1 MLLQVGNHGVLLERR
16 LLTCALRHWV
26 TWCEETEFTY
36 TFENF
41 FHPFVGELI
50 EQRHRACPALS

>member
-1 MLLQVGNHGVLLERR
+1 MAGTPFVARYDTTSKTPSTPKSAVFEP
-16 LLTCALRHWV
+16 
-26 TWCEETEFTY
+26 EFTY

-50 EQRHRACPALS
+50 AKLNRSR